1 MFRVNNPAYSLPVIA
16 ALLLA
21 GCSLP
26 EGEFPSLAKRPYE
39 TSEPVSE
46 PPAEPEQLT
55 TTLPANV
62 AAAVNL
68 LLARHQKA
76 ESAFRSNLGGV
87 RKAAQSAAGS
97 AIGSESWASAEVEL
111 SRLEVARGDSVAAL
125 AELDKLIAE
134 QREQGA
140 DSGLLGLLAEPQ
152 SRVAADVGAQTA
164 EIEALARLIG

>member
-16 ALLLA
+16 VLLLA

-26 EGEFPSLAKRPYE
+26 EGEFPSLAKRSYE
-39 TSEPVSE
+39 TSEPVGE
-46 PPAEPEQLT
+46 PSAEPEQLT
-55 TTLPANV
+55 TSIPADV
-62 AAAVNL
+62 DASVNL

-76 ESAFRSNLGGV
+76 ESAFRSALGGV

-111 SRLEVARGDSVAAL
+111 SRLDVARGDSVAAL
-125 AELDKLIAE
+125 AEMDKLIAD
-134 QREQGA
+134 QRERGA

-152 SRVAADVGAQTA
+152 SRLAADVAAQTA

>member
-26 EGEFPSLAKRPYE
+26 EGEFPSLAKRSYE
-39 TSEPVSE
+39 TSDPVSE
-46 PPAEPEQLT
+46 PSAEPKQLT
-55 TTLPANV
+55 TALPADV
-62 AAAVNL
+62 TAAVNL

-76 ESAFRSNLGGV
+76 ESAFRSNLEGV

-97 AIGSESWASAEVEL
+97 AIGSESWVSAEVEL
-111 SRLEVARGDSVAAL
+111 SRLDVARGDSVAAL
-125 AELDKLIAE
+125 AELDKLITN
-134 QREQGA
+134 QRDLGA

-152 SRVAADVGAQTA
+152 SRVAADVAAQTA